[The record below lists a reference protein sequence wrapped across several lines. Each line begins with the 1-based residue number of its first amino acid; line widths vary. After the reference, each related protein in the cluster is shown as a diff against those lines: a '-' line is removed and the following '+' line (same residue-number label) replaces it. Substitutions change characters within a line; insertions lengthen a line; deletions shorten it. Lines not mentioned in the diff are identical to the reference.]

1 MVHRSV
7 AMVIQRDSGWRH
19 GTVLH
24 YHSQYIHRQQFT
36 VQMRSTSIKL
46 CPETM
51 SRLAFVLYHQSHN
64 IRNQS
69 FPLLM
74 GSLAMV
80 LHKDNSRLWRNVIP
94 HQVLVGLHGGVIQGL
109 CGDMQFR
116 CLVSH
121 ETSDSMRLRCRRA
134 RLRWSLVPK
143 PCGNPCYF
151 LCKASELINYQCW
164 SAQG

>member
-1 MVHRSV
+1 
-7 AMVIQRDSGWRH
+7 
-19 GTVLH
+19 
-24 YHSQYIHRQQFT
+24 
-36 VQMRSTSIKL
+36 MRSTSITV
-46 CPETM
+46 CPEIM
-51 SRLAFVLYHQSHN
+51 SRRAIVIFHQSHN

-116 CLVSH
+116 CLVIH

-134 RLRWSLVPK
+134 RLRWSLVQK
-143 PCGNPCYF
+143 PCGNALQLSSF
-151 LCKASELINYQCW
+151 ICKACEVISFRCRSVKDNVVSYTNSTAARDLDIAPLVEPPRLFN
-164 SAQG
+164 SAVD

>member
-1 MVHRSV
+1 
-7 AMVIQRDSGWRH
+7 
-19 GTVLH
+19 
-24 YHSQYIHRQQFT
+24 
-36 VQMRSTSIKL
+36 MRSTSIKL
-46 CPETM
+46 CPEIM
-51 SRLAFVLYHQSHN
+51 SRLAFLLVHQSHN

-116 CLVSH
+116 CLVIH

-151 LCKASELINYQCW
+151 PSSSVFGVGALKGNVVSYRNRAAARDHDITPLVKPPRLCCRFARLQS
-164 SAQG
+164 